1 MTDRASFIG
10 VFHLWSTSVF
20 SWGSGMQKY
29 VYLPTGGSWTRDLW
43 RHCGAPFCLL
53 GVAKCSIDIILPSCK
68 IWIYLAYN
76 EPTPVGLC
84 LSICWYGVSINETK
98 ISQLEQCAEGERAS
112 RCLLKLRWK
121 NKGRR
126 NICVYTTTLVYVQ

>member
-29 VYLPTGGSWTRDLW
+29 VYYLPTGGSWTRDLW

-84 LSICWYGVSINETK
+84 LSICWYGILVRPKLAKSNNVLRERGRLGVSWNCVGK
-98 ISQLEQCAEGERAS
+98 IRDAATF
-112 RCLLKLRWK
+112 
-121 NKGRR
+121 
-126 NICVYTTTLVYVQ
+126 VYTQQH

>member
-53 GVAKCSIDIILPSCK
+53 GVAKCSIDVILPSCK
-68 IWIYLAYN
+68 IWINLAYN
-76 EPTPVGLC
+76 EPTHVGLC
-84 LSICWYGVSINETK
+84 LSICWYGVLVRPKLAKSNNVQRERGRLGVSWNCVGK
-98 ISQLEQCAEGERAS
+98 IRDAATF
-112 RCLLKLRWK
+112 
-121 NKGRR
+121 
-126 NICVYTTTLVYVQ
+126 VYTQQH

>member
-53 GVAKCSIDIILPSCK
+53 AVAKCSIDIILPSCK
-68 IWIYLAYN
+68 IWINLRYN
-76 EPTPVGLC
+76 EPTHVGLC
-84 LSICWYGVSINETK
+84 LSICWYGVLVRPKLAKSNNVQRERGRLGVSWNCVGK
-98 ISQLEQCAEGERAS
+98 IRDAATF
-112 RCLLKLRWK
+112 
-121 NKGRR
+121 
-126 NICVYTTTLVYVQ
+126 VYTQQHLVYVQ

>member
-29 VYLPTGGSWTRDLW
+29 VYLPTVGSWTRDLW

-53 GVAKCSIDIILPSCK
+53 AVAKCLIDIISPSWKYYELIQLIMSLPLLDFV
-68 IWIYLAYN
+68 YLYADS
-76 EPTPVGLC
+76 E
-84 LSICWYGVSINETK
+84 IK
-98 ISQLEQCAEGERAS
+98 ISQIEQCAEGERAS